1 MVSRSDLLILWANRI
16 LRHGLLIYA
25 PLPILLMGIFLWQK
39 AIVVPVYEDLYV
51 VQPIIMQARAGEFPL
66 QALVRPYN
74 GQRHVLPMLIEML
87 LALISGWDVRVN
99 LLFNLV
105 VVAVIVALV
114 FAVWRMQ
121 RLPTFTGA
129 VPALLLALLLTP
141 TQYIN
146 FIFGFQVC
154 IWLMMLGVYGSA
166 FAAAR
171 WPGRTFAWALSGLG
185 TFVAAWSFLG
195 GHVLWIAVP
204 IGLWLAGERRWR
216 PFIIWAGFAALNI
229 GLYLT
234 NYTLSDTPV
243 EIAPPL
249 LANGRVIVFPLT
261 FLGGPFSGS
270 INPLLSVAAQDTTQ
284 SALIGLIGV
293 VLLIALLASAAAVRT
308 LDLRR
313 TAPWLMLILFSLG
326 SAAMITLGRALEPKD
341 TITSRYTTMALPFWI
356 GLVGLAAQALP
367 PLLARPRWRSGT
379 IALTAALL
387 PVLLGTFALTFL
399 NFTAFDTRRD
409 RMLQCVL
416 TFDGPDCASV
426 LIGED
431 AALTL
436 GSDLVIERVGEL
448 RRERLSVFRLPA
460 LVDLRAAAIQTPPG
474 AEPGARWE
482 VYPVDGAVVPVLLM
496 PPPAQASLQIYVPDA
511 LHTVELTG
519 AIYLPHPQF
528 ISGNADRRLADG
540 ADFSLAVVD
549 EAGRMQTVFTGGFD
563 PTAESDP
570 TPFTVDLTPYRGQI
584 IALHF
589 VTAARAN
596 PDYDW
601 AMWVDPRL
609 QGS

>member
-1 MVSRSDLLILWANRI
+1 MLIHWANRI

-39 AIVVPVYEDLYV
+39 AIVVPVYEDLYL

-66 QALVRPYN
+66 QALVRSYN
-74 GQRHVLPMLIEML
+74 GQRTALPLLVEML
-87 LALISGWDVRVN
+87 LALLSGWDVRIT
-99 LLFNLV
+99 LMFNFVLV
-105 VVAVIVALV
+105 ALIVALV
-114 FAVWRMQ
+114 FAAWRAQ
-121 RLPTFTGA
+121 RLPMAAGA
-129 VPALLLALLLTP
+129 APVLLLALLLTP
-141 TQYIN
+141 AQYIN
-146 FIFGFQVC
+146 FIFGFQMC
-154 IWLMMLGVYGSA
+154 IWLMMLGAYGAA

-171 WPGRTFAWALSGLG
+171 WPGRALAWGISALV
-185 TFVAAWSFLG
+185 TFVSAWSFLG
-195 GHVLWIAVP
+195 GHALWLAVP
-204 IGLWLAGERRWR
+204 IGLWLAGERRWK
-216 PFIIWAGFAALNI
+216 PFVIWAGFAALNI

-243 EIAPPL
+243 EAAPSL
-249 LANGRVIVFPLT
+249 LANGRLIVFPLT
-261 FLGGPFSGS
+261 FLGGPFSGG
-270 INPLLSVAAQDTTQ
+270 INPLFAVAAQDTTQ
-284 SALIGLIGV
+284 SALIGLIGMV
-293 VLLIALLASAAAVRT
+293 VLIALLASAAAVRA

-313 TAPWLMLILFSLG
+313 AAPWLILILFSLG

-356 GLVGLAAQALP
+356 GLVGLAAQTLP
-367 PLLARPRWRSGT
+367 PLLAHPRWRSGT

-416 TFDGPDCASV
+416 TLDGPDCASV

-431 AALTL
+431 AALDL

-482 VYPVDGAVVPVLLM
+482 VYPVDGAVVPVLLI

-511 LHTVELTG
+511 LHTVALTG

-528 ISGNADRRLADG
+528 IPGDADRRLADG
-540 ADFSLAVVD
+540 ADFSLAVID
-549 EAGRMQTVFTGGFD
+549 ETGRMQTAFTGGFD
-563 PTAESDP
+563 PTAQSDP

-589 VTAARAN
+589 ATAARAN